1 MVRMAKLLLFFY
13 ESLLIGQN
21 KNENLLIIIV
31 FGIFSKEKG
40 KNISQY
46 SVTFLKYCKYI
57 YRKKNYCKY
66 IVVFLYTHVLSRVTN
81 VDFANVLQI

>member
-1 MVRMAKLLLFFY
+1 MVRMAKLLFFY

-40 KNISQY
+40 KNISHY
-46 SVTFLKYCKYI
+46 SVTFL
-57 YRKKNYCKY
+57 NYCKY
-66 IVVFLYTHVLSRVTN
+66 SSIYIYISLYTYLSRVTN
-81 VDFANVLQI
+81 VDW

>member
-1 MVRMAKLLLFFY
+1 MVRMAKLLFFY

-40 KNISQY
+40 KNILY
-46 SVTFLKYCKYI
+46 LT
-57 YRKKNYCKY
+57 
-66 IVVFLYTHVLSRVTN
+66 IV
-81 VDFANVLQI
+81 